1 VVVHELTDTTNLSLA
16 LKHLLEIKQEGLL
29 LTKLAGIKGSRRKWP
44 VWCGVQ
50 GLGGCKQH
58 GTCELPP
65 KTTTLFPS
73 GPPLPSFLG
82 WGLSRHSRSSSSP
95 LYSFFK
101 SLVCCRSAL
110 FSSHRHIILSLLLFS
125 PSQQHLISSS
135 KNLFFCF
142 SDHLTF
148 LASSHL
154 ESTCHPPLDA
164 SSQYFVNNV
173 GGKENIPC
181 QLVLSI
187 TLTPCG
193 TLGARHTCRSLP
205 SPGRHARHTVQL
217 QQGSL
222 DLVWLTVTVQPT
234 RAFNLLQISLA

>member
-1 VVVHELTDTTNLSLA
+1 VHELTDTTNLSLA
-16 LKHLLEIKQEGLL
+16 LKHLLDIKREGLL

-50 GLGGCKQH
+50 GLGGCK
-58 GTCELPP
+58 LPP

-82 WGLSRHSRSSSSP
+82 WGLSP
-95 LYSFFK
+95 LP
-101 SLVCCRSAL
+101 LAILAAL
-110 FSSHRHIILSLLLFS
+110 FFFQIISVLPLCSVLLSSAYNFLSLLLFS

>member
-1 VVVHELTDTTNLSLA
+1 MVVHELTDTTNLSLA
-16 LKHLLEIKQEGLL
+16 LKHLLDIKREGLL

-101 SLVCCRSAL
+101 SLVCCCSAL

-135 KNLFFCF
+135 KNLFFV
-142 SDHLTF
+142 F
-148 LASSHL
+148 LIISL
-154 ESTCHPPLDA
+154 
-164 SSQYFVNNV
+164 
-173 GGKENIPC
+173 
-181 QLVLSI
+181 
-187 TLTPCG
+187 
-193 TLGARHTCRSLP
+193 SLP
-205 SPGRHARHTVQL
+205 A
-217 QQGSL
+217 
-222 DLVWLTVTVQPT
+222 PT
-234 RAFNLLQISLA
+234 